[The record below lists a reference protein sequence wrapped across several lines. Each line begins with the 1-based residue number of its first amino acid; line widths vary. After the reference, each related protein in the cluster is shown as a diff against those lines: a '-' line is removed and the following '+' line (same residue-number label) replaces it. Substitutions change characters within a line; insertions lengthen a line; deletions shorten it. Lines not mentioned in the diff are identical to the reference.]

1 MTPEQRAEIESRLD
15 GRLEELK
22 RTRIAMRR
30 SAEGSRDSELAHLD
44 NHPGDIGTELHDEEL
59 DQTTEILFAEE
70 ERRIDEARRA
80 LAQGTYGFCIVCG
93 RQIEAKRLDAVPEAV
108 RCIDDQ
114 RHFEGLHRQRTRT

>member
-15 GRLEELK
+15 GRLEELS

-30 SAEGSRDSELAHLD
+30 AAEGSRDSEPAHLD

-59 DQTTEILFAEE
+59 DQTAEILFEEE

-80 LAQGTYGFCIVCG
+80 LAKGTYGICMVCG
-93 RQIEAKRLDAVPEAV
+93 RQIEPQRLAAVPEAV

-114 RHFEGLHRQRTRT
+114 RHFESLHRQRTRI